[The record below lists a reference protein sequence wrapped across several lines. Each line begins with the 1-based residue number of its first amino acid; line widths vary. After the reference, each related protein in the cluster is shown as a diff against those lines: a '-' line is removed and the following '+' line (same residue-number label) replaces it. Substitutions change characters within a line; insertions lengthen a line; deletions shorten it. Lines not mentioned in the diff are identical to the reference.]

1 MKKEKVYTICHNT
14 LDVFNTK
21 EEAKK
26 FYTTCFYSSEGAEQH
41 RYASI
46 LVGLNF
52 KNIAYDNVS
61 NSCNEI
67 SIKLDKYKD
76 KYLKLK
82 LNDFLSIHDTV
93 ELYEKLIKPI
103 LEVSDEYDIDFN
115 KKIPFETF
123 GVDNEINMSS
133 FSEYFKDLCSKYL
146 DRVGRDGLKKDY
158 NRGYYGKD
166 YETIKN
172 ALKYTLIGFFGSGIT
187 PAASGGQPME
197 IYFMKNDGIPVSK
210 STLALL
216 IEICAFHIVTISS
229 GIIGAIV
236 NHNLIKDGFIWI
248 FIIGISLNIIAASF
262 LMLGLFSKKLSD
274 WLVKIV
280 IKLLTIF
287 KYKKVAELEKKMLDV
302 LDEYHKGANFIRKNK
317 HIFIKSVIIV
327 FFQVLMYY
335 TVSYFVY
342 RSFGLNNHSYFRIV
356 SISAMLF
363 ISISSMPLPGT
374 VGISE
379 GAFLK
384 IYLSIYGIKKLASA
398 MLLNRG
404 INFYLY
410 MIISFVVV
418 VIATLKLKRRTKEN

>member
-1 MKKEKVYTICHNT
+1 MDWRIIMETVKQIGKRILIFFMLIAITFIVVFKSHNFSDTIKIITTVNYRFIILAMLAMF
-14 LDVFNTK
+14 LDFLF
-21 EEAKK
+21 E
-26 FYTTCFYSSEGAEQH
+26 S
-41 RYASI
+41 
-46 LVGLNF
+46 LN
-52 KNIAYDNVS
+52 IRNVLMA
-61 NSCNEI
+61 
-67 SIKLDKYKD
+67 LDKK
-76 KYLKLK
+76 
-82 LNDFLSIHDTV
+82 V
-93 ELYEKLIKPI
+93 
-103 LEVSDEYDIDFN
+103 
-115 KKIPFETF
+115 
-123 GVDNEINMSS
+123 
-133 FSEYFKDLCSKYL
+133 
-146 DRVGRDGLKKDY
+146 
-158 NRGYYGKD
+158 
-166 YETIKN
+166 TIKN